1 MLILDLN
8 LIILSDLLHI
18 SQYIEKNSQ
27 NFKKFFKILVL
38 KTPSFYLR
46 IIVENVH
53 ILYFELILWGVLYA
67 PHCAQDHKNEKP
79 KSYFDSIVKQI
90 IHQW

>member
-1 MLILDLN
+1 MIHLEMRFHDPLSFFLIPNMLILDLN

-53 ILYFELILWGVLYA
+53 ILYFELIL
-67 PHCAQDHKNEKP
+67 
-79 KSYFDSIVKQI
+79 
-90 IHQW
+90 